1 MNFTPK
7 KIFILENGKH
17 KEITYQE
24 FLKLKYDKK
33 AFGNRKF
40 VGVHGMI
47 FEAEEKL
54 YRKFYA
60 YKRRLLYIAET
71 AEEENIEELSYDA
84 LTTAE
89 FNGENIIVDAEQD
102 FTEEL
107 ELRIMTEKLHKCI
120 DLLSPREKEL
130 IQAIYFQGLSERD
143 FAKIEGVSQNA
154 INKRKKRIL
163 AKLKIFLEK

>member
-24 FLKLKYDKK
+24 FLKLKADKE
-33 AFGNRKF
+33 AYGNRKF
-40 VGVHGMI
+40 VGTQGMI

-54 YRKFYA
+54 YRDFYA

-71 AEEENIEELSYDA
+71 AEEENIEEVSYDA

-107 ELRIMTEKLHKCI
+107 ELRIMSEKLHKCI
-120 DLLSPREKEL
+120 DLLSPRERSLYKQFIFKDYQSVILQKLREFLKMQSIKERNE
-130 IQAIYFQGLSERD
+130 YW
-143 FAKIEGVSQNA
+143 QN
-154 INKRKKRIL
+154 
-163 AKLKIFLEK
+163 

>member
-17 KEITYQE
+17 KEITHQE
-24 FLKLKYDKK
+24 FLKLKADKE
-33 AFGNRKF
+33 AYGNRKF
-40 VGVHGMI
+40 VGTQGMI

-54 YRKFYA
+54 YRDFYA

-71 AEEENIEELSYDA
+71 AEEENIEEVSYDA

-107 ELRIMTEKLHKCI
+107 ELRIMSEKLHKCI
-120 DLLSPREKEL
+120 DLLSPRERSLYKQFIFKDYQSVILQKLREFLKMQSIKERNE
-130 IQAIYFQGLSERD
+130 YW
-143 FAKIEGVSQNA
+143 QN
-154 INKRKKRIL
+154 
-163 AKLKIFLEK
+163 